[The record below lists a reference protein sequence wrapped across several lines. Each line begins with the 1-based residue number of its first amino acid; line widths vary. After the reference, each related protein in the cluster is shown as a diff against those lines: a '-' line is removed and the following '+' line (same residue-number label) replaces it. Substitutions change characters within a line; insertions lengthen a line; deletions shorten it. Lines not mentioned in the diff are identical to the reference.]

1 MKQRFII
8 LIDFSENSGNLL
20 KYAYNW
26 SLQTNAE
33 LLLVNQSIVVI
44 PAFAESQTKESA
56 TWQTNKEASR
66 KLEELANS
74 VLPSL
79 DSVSYSVSENQLQS
93 TLPEHI
99 EESFEHLIF
108 VGLKRD
114 RTTQKNTFRKCC
126 HRNN

>member
-26 SLQTNAE
+26 SLQKNAE

-44 PAFAESQTKESA
+44 PAFAESQTKKSA

-79 DSVSYSVSENQLQS
+79 DSVSYSVSENQLQF
-93 TLPEHI
+93 TLPEHL

-114 RTTQKNTFRKCC
+114 RTTQKILFGSVAI
-126 HRNN
+126 